1 MKCASI
7 SKRLHKHLNDPA
19 TTDRLFKFSI
29 HELPNGRYNW
39 FIKERGKDLILN
51 RINSEIRDWCR
62 TERVDDITEELNEL
76 LRKKYQ
82 KVESEIEEICNN
94 LNDYQISLEKKY
106 SKDKTLRDRNFLDAY
121 EDTVLSWPFLAVFPL
136 SFAITALL
144 SPILWPLVIKDF
156 FDKSVK
162 DYNDNKQEYMRR
174 WCFQL
179 LKEFS
184 AKNIEKV
191 IYNTYLNDFKKRVTH
206 LSDHVIPKQ
215 IEADEKSIDNIIK
228 DIRTSSIIRDQ
239 YRPLENRC
247 MVILGKILLV
257 DMEFFSGCK
266 IPEDK
271 IRDDTDTLIV
281 NGAHADVFETNIC
294 ISDQWTKAAV
304 KCLRRPLDDDDDIYI
319 QLAEVQ
325 TLRYI

>member
-1 MKCASI
+1 
-7 SKRLHKHLNDPA
+7 
-19 TTDRLFKFSI
+19 
-29 HELPNGRYNW
+29 
-39 FIKERGKDLILN
+39 
-51 RINSEIRDWCR
+51 
-62 TERVDDITEELNEL
+62 
-76 LRKKYQ
+76 
-82 KVESEIEEICNN
+82 
-94 LNDYQISLEKKY
+94 
-106 SKDKTLRDRNFLDAY
+106 
-121 EDTVLSWPFLAVFPL
+121 
-136 SFAITALL
+136 
-144 SPILWPLVIKDF
+144 LWPLVIKDF

-162 DYNDNKQEYMRR
+162 DYNDNKQKYMRR

-191 IYNTYLNDFKKRVTH
+191 IYDTYLNDFKKRVTH
-206 LSDHVIPKQ
+206 LSDHVIPKR

-271 IRDDTDTLIV
+271 IRGDTDTLID
-281 NGAHADVFETNIC
+281 NGAYADVFETNIC

-304 KCLRRPLDDDDDIYI
+304 KCLRQPLDDDDDIYI